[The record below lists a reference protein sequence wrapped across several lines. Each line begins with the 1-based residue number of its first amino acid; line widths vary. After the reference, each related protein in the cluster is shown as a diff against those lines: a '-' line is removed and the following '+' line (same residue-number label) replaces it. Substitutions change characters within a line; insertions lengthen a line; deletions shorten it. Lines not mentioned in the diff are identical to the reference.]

1 MTVAPL
7 PAGGWPRVLGEPGLR
22 GRLRVEPEDFRVE
35 ELPLVTP
42 SGKGNHLW
50 LEIEKR
56 NANTAWVAGQL
67 ARAAGVRE
75 RDVGYA
81 GLKDRHAV
89 TTQWF
94 SIGLQEAADDDHSNW
109 RIPDV
114 RILGAA
120 RHDRKLRRGALRG
133 NRFRIRVCELEG
145 DVESLV
151 GRVQR
156 LDRRGFPNYFGPQRF
171 GRAGAN
177 VARGLSWLRQG
188 GRVRRSERSLF
199 ISAVRSALFN
209 QLLAERV
216 RRDLWD
222 RLVDGDVVSLD
233 GSRSTFV
240 CSLPDAELE
249 GRCADFDLHPS
260 GPLPGR
266 PGRARVAERQAAG
279 LEAAA
284 LAPYDDVVDLL
295 ARAGVEADRR
305 PLRVRAVGLE
315 ARLDGGDL
323 RLEFSLPAGAYATAV
338 MRELVLTGPDTISSG
353 A

>member
-1 MTVAPL
+1 L
-7 PAGGWPRVLGEPGLR
+7 PVGDWPHFLGDPDLR

-35 ELPLVTP
+35 ELPLVAP
-42 SGKGNHLW
+42 SGQGNHLW

-75 RDVGYA
+75 REVGYA

-94 SIGLQEAADDDHSNW
+94 SIGLQEAADDDHLNW

-114 RILGAA
+114 RILRAA

-133 NRFRIRVCELEG
+133 NCFRIRVRELEG
-145 DVESLV
+145 AVDSVAD
-151 GRVQR
+151 RVQR
-156 LDRRGFPNYFGPQRF
+156 LVERGLPNYFGPQRF
-171 GRAGAN
+171 GRGGAN

-188 GRVRRSERSLF
+188 GRIRRAERSLLL
-199 ISAVRSALFN
+199 SAVRSALFN
-209 QLLAERV
+209 QVLAERV

-222 RLVDGDVVSLD
+222 RLVDGDVASLD

-240 CSLPDAELE
+240 CRLPDRELE
-249 GRCADFDLHPS
+249 SRCAAFDLHPT

-266 PGRARVAERQAAG
+266 PGRASVAERQAEDM
-279 LEAAA
+279 EAAA
-284 LAPYDDVVDLL
+284 LAPFEEVVDLL
-295 ARAGVEADRR
+295 AGAGVEADRR
-305 PLRVRAVGLE
+305 ALRIRA
-315 ARLDGGDL
+315 GDL
-323 RLEFSLPAGAYATAV
+323 AVHVDGRDLQLEFSLPAGAYATAV
-338 MRELVLTGPDTISSG
+338 LRELVLTGPDTISSG
-353 A
+353 T